1 MVVSVEIKRD
11 EQNMFSCQ
19 VFVLCPHLPDLKGNL
34 SENTEAETT
43 RAAFPL
49 HQEEVQ
55 NCIER

>member
-19 VFVLCPHLPDLKGNL
+19 VFVLCPHPPDLKGNL
-34 SENTEAETT
+34 SENAETETT

-49 HQEEVQ
+49 HQGEVQ
-55 NCIER
+55 NCTER